1 MAVCLLLIAAP
12 AAAQVVRGTVTDAR
26 TRAPIPGVVVQ
37 LDEAGA
43 RASTQPALV
52 RAALSDARGEFAV
65 QAGTA
70 GRFVLSAKR
79 VGLKRFVSEPFTLGA
94 GDARRIDIS
103 LEPIDFTAALP
114 VIEVVADAPCSV
126 RPNEAARVAALWD
139 EARAAL
145 TASRLALRDRLF
157 TATMVRYSRQLSA
170 SGVRVVS
177 ERQNVTRGVTERP
190 FYALD
195 PAELSTT
202 GYMRPE
208 VDGANTFFAPDAEI
222 LTSGEFLRD
231 HCFSLAAPS
240 RERAGLVGLS
250 FEPVPSR
257 MAPEIRGSFWMDSAT
272 RELRLVEF
280 RYVNVARAVP
290 RGDPRGEVRFANTPN
305 GTWYVS
311 RWFIRMPELAAGR
324 PSGLPGVAAP
334 LEVVRYKEDGGEV
347 TPDGARMTSR
357 AASLTGRVMDSTGRA
372 PLPGATLRL
381 SGTAYSA
388 TTRADGYFRLDS
400 LPAGGFTLLLEH
412 PGYQAL
418 GLIAGEQ
425 DLDIVEAS
433 QSVTA
438 MQAMTTE
445 QVMRRLCGRG
455 TLDEDRS
462 SLRVIV
468 TRPDVT
474 VARIRYTLFEK
485 PNTASTSIRMVPRS
499 EVSELDA
506 ARSAVFCNIPARQP
520 IRVELL
526 GPDRAVVVADSVRLR
541 PGDAHALRLPPR

>member
-1 MAVCLLLIAAP
+1 MAACLLLFAAP
-12 AAAQVVRGTVTDAR
+12 TAAQVVRGTVTDAR
-26 TRAPIPGVVVQ
+26 TRAAIPGVVVQ

-43 RASTQPALV
+43 PAGAQPGLV

-65 QAGTA
+65 QAGAA

-79 VGLKRFVSEPFTLGA
+79 VGLKRFVSAPFTLGA
-94 GDARRIDIS
+94 GDARRIDIT

-126 RPNEAARVAALWD
+126 RPNEATRVAALWD

-157 TATMVRYSRQLSA
+157 TATMVRYSRQLSPSA
-170 SGVRVVS
+170 GRVIN
-177 ERQNVTRGVTERP
+177 ERQTVTRGATERP
-190 FYALD
+190 FYALA
-195 PAELSTT
+195 PADLSLT
-202 GYMRPE
+202 GYMRPDL
-208 VDGANTFFAPDAEI
+208 DGAYTFYAPDAEI
-222 LTSGEFLRD
+222 LTSQEFLRD

-250 FEPVPSR
+250 FEPVEGR
-257 MAPEIRGSFWMDSAT
+257 LAPDIRGSFWMDSAT

-280 RYVNVARAVP
+280 RYVNVARAIP
-290 RGDPRGEVRFANTPN
+290 RGDPRGEVRFATTPN

-324 PSGLPGVAAP
+324 PTGVPNTTPP

-381 SGTAYSA
+381 SGTSYVA

-412 PGYQAL
+412 PDYHAL

-425 DLDIVEAS
+425 DLDIAEAS

-445 QVMRRLCGRG
+445 QVMRRLCGR
-455 TLDEDRS
+455 S
-462 SLRVIV
+462 SLDADRASLRAVA
-468 TRPDVT
+468 TGPDATAV
-474 VARIRYTLFEK
+474 RIRYTLVEK
-485 PNTASTSIRMVPRS
+485 PNNSNTSLRLVPHSEEST
-499 EVSELDA
+499 LDE
-506 ARSAVFCNIPARQP
+506 ARSAIFCNIPARQP
-520 IRVELL
+520 IRVEFL
-526 GPDRAVVVADSVRLR
+526 GSDRAVIVADSIRLR
-541 PGDAHALRLPPR
+541 PDDVRALRMPSP